1 MSIKETHFHTGPIL
15 ILMLMVLYNFVSRG
29 VFSPLL
35 PILEAEFGVNHGRSS
50 SLFLIMS
57 ISMST
62 SMVFSGFLSKHL
74 RHRGVIL
81 LYEFMLGTSLI
92 LCALS
97 PNFLFV
103 QLSAGLLGVSSGL
116 YAPSGLASVTNLAGE
131 KHWGKAISIHETGP
145 NFGLILAPLIVGF
158 AAPLLGWKWIL
169 VLLGIANWSNGI
181 LYFFLG
187 RGGDFSGEPPNFQNL
202 KLILNNR
209 SFWIMALLLVL
220 AASSAIG
227 VYSILPTYL
236 ISEKG
241 LDSRVVNTVVG
252 FSRVIAIFFVLGAGF
267 LSDRIGLKNLLAI
280 ILFISGCFAVLLGLL
295 EGTYLL
301 LAVFFQPAIVAAF
314 FPVFNTTISSITT
327 AKTRNVAFSLII
339 PFASAIG
346 AGATPTIMGLLGEIG
361 HFSTAFIALGG
372 LSLGA
377 LLFIPK
383 LHLKRA

>member
-1 MSIKETHFHTGPIL
+1 
-15 ILMLMVLYNFVSRG
+15 
-29 VFSPLL
+29 
-35 PILEAEFGVNHGRSS
+35 
-50 SLFLIMS
+50 
-57 ISMST
+57 
-62 SMVFSGFLSKHL
+62 MVFSGFLSKHL

-158 AAPLLGWKWIL
+158 AAPLIGWKWIL